1 LDLAPIEGDWD
12 RAAMEGG
19 GGRKVIRGRWRM
31 SVWRRRRMPERDRR
45 FCRWGGLGPSWAI
58 KN

>member
-1 LDLAPIEGDWD
+1 
-12 RAAMEGG
+12 MEG
-19 GGRKVIRGRWRM
+19 GGRKVTRGRWRM